1 MAITLATGTQV
12 AVASTYGSGF
22 TITAITNANPA
33 VATLSAAHGV
43 IVGDFIEITSGWDLL
58 NKRVVRIS
66 AVSTNDVTLEGINT
80 SDTGRYPSGTGT
92 GTGREIT
99 AWSSV
104 TQVRSVSTSGGD
116 LNFADITTLSDTTQK
131 QTPTTRSAQQIDFEF
146 FDDPTLSW
154 YATAQTA
161 SDSNAI
167 TAMRIIFPNG
177 TRLLA
182 NGYLSL
188 QKNPTIEVNAPLTA
202 RLGFSSVADLVRYA
216 S

>member
-80 SDTGRYPSGTGT
+80 SDTGRYPAGTGT

>member
-12 AVASTYGSGF
+12 AVASTYGAGF

-33 VATLSAAHGV
+33 VATLSASHGV